1 MKKTISLA
9 VLSFILVLNISC
21 GGDDVTETGGPQI
34 TGALTVEEGKTQLEE
49 NSIELINKVDAFQ
62 NDTELNEI
70 IELAEFLSETN
81 TTNTIKPVKFKTTML
96 NTLNNASSLQTAK
109 NSVIYNSKQAATIL
123 AETPLTDDFNEEKGI
138 YVWDADTEEFVRTGD
153 SDDIIYTVNYN
164 NKVAVFTFTDFA
176 ATVTGN
182 EVDDN
187 EVELP
192 TLAKANL
199 KINNNTVFSQDFS
212 ASFRGE
218 QLIPT
223 TIKNTTTLGGF
234 TFTTSYTN
242 ANDSKITQS
251 FEFKIDNSV
260 INNFVYTAN
269 GNFSNLDSDT
279 DGNIEDFIDSSTF
292 SFQFLDANL
301 TITANDNN
309 FDSEADLTIDQEI
322 ALLNNNIKGELSINN
337 KSIAVSQFYKDQ
349 DTYTDFVF
357 NPATNNFDEVEVSE
371 DFSNIRFLFEDG
383 TSNDFD
389 TYFEG
394 SFTELENKFETVFD
408 AYEILFEDIN

>member
-1 MKKTISLA
+1 MKKTISLTF
-9 VLSFILVLNISC
+9 LSFILALNISC

-34 TGALTVEEGKTQLEE
+34 TGALTVEEGKKQLED

-62 NDTELNEI
+62 NDTELKEI
-70 IELAEFLSETN
+70 IELAEFLSGAN
-81 TTNTIKPVKFKTTML
+81 TTKPAKFKTTL
-96 NTLNNASSLQTAK
+96 FNTLNNASTLQTAK
-109 NSVIYNSKQAATIL
+109 NSVIYNSKQAVTIL
-123 AETPLTDDFNEEKGI
+123 AETPLTDDFNEEKGM
-138 YVWDADTEEFVRTGD
+138 YLWDADAEDFLRTGD
-153 SDDIIYTVNYN
+153 SEDIIYTINYN
-164 NKVAVFTFTDFA
+164 NKAAVFTFTDFA
-176 ATVTGN
+176 TTVTGN

-251 FEFKIDNSV
+251 FEFKIDNCV